1 MEAIM
6 HTADV
11 MIYVHPQLDETK
23 RVDLERN
30 LMGRI
35 GVDCA
40 EFEHREHPHSLKV
53 KYDPGAVRDVD
64 ILQMV
69 RMLDPRASMEA
80 V

>member
-1 MEAIM
+1 M
-6 HTADV
+6 HTADL

-35 GVDCA
+35 GVDSA
-40 EFEHREHPHSLKV
+40 EFEHRAHPHALKV
-53 KYDPGAVRDVD
+53 KYDADAVRDVD

-69 RMLDPRASMEA
+69 RKLDPRASVET